1 VSVRRPEQLIYNQPL
16 IAFGDKRMRSLGSL
30 PRPVLILEVIGIL
43 FLLLAWLS
51 LRGYVAL
58 PAPIGTATAAIVMV
72 FLGIALM
79 IPAAAVMVWA
89 MAWSLA
95 PQLTKG
101 PLPDEKSP
109 TEKTKEK
116 RDDADH

>member
-1 VSVRRPEQLIYNQPL
+1 
-16 IAFGDKRMRSLGSL
+16 MRSLASL
-30 PRPVLILEVIGIL
+30 PKPVLILEVIGIAC
-43 FLLLAWLS
+43 LLLAYLS
-51 LRGYVAL
+51 LHGYLAL
-58 PAPIGTATAAIVMV
+58 PAPIGTAAAAIVMV

-89 MAWSLA
+89 MARSLA

-101 PLPDEKSP
+101 PLSDARLP

-116 RDDADH
+116 PDDADH